1 MKTQGAGAPG
11 QDPGDRVSS
20 APKPTTSSNRA
31 AEMGNDSRSQAKPT
45 VDKNV
50 PTGGAPA
57 AGAAALTKQMPK
69 PATSAAKPAPAA
81 KDDIWDDSKIQR
93 TGEGGTETAADFQR
107 NSELYNKRN
116 AAGGQRPAPEA
127 PKPATPTRPSAPR
140 PATPSAGSSS
150 NPISNSPDGPA
161 PKMTN
166 PTAAKPAAPKPMD
179 AVTDGRTNQGS
190 RYSDTVGRPTDP
202 KGTVK
207 DTVGRST
214 DSKGTYMR
222 ASGSSTSN
230 DEASPANDTVGTSQ
244 NQNRTPAAQFKA
256 RGTKLPTS
264 ALNTRNNTSVAES
277 FTDTIMKVLKG

>member
-1 MKTQGAGAPG
+1 MTTTNKPATPA
-11 QDPGDRVSS
+11 
-20 APKPTTSSNRA
+20 APKPTTPNVSNLPKTDTMSDAGEKPATSSNRA

-57 AGAAALTKQMPK
+57 AAAAALTKQTPR
-69 PATSAAKPAPAA
+69 PATPSAAKPAPAA

-116 AAGGQRPAPEA
+116 AAGGQRHAPEA
-127 PKPATPTRPSAPR
+127 PKPATPSASRPAATR
-140 PATPSAGSSS
+140 PATPSAGSPS
-150 NPISNSPDGPA
+150 NSMSNSPDGPA

-166 PTAAKPAAPKPMD
+166 PTAAKPAAP
-179 AVTDGRTNQGS
+179 
-190 RYSDTVGRPTDP
+190 
-202 KGTVK
+202 
-207 DTVGRST
+207 
-214 DSKGTYMR
+214 
-222 ASGSSTSN
+222 N
-230 DEASPANDTVGTSQ
+230 DEGSPANDTVGTST
-244 NQNRTPAAQFKA
+244 NQNRTPASKFQA
-256 RGTKLPTS
+256 RPTKPPTS